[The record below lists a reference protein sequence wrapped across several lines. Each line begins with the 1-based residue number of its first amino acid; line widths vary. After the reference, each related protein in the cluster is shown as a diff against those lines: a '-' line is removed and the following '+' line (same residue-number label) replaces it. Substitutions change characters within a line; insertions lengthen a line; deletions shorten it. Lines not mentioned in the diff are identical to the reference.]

1 MKRITSMK
9 TDFAAKI
16 KSIIALDN
24 PQDIIVARARFIR
37 FERELYV
44 FFHLRI
50 AARINFFENTMYR
63 L

>member
-16 KSIIALDN
+16 KSISALDK
-24 PQDIIVARARFIR
+24 PRDIIVARGKFMRL
-37 FERELYV
+37 ERELYV
-44 FFHLRI
+44 FFYLRI

-63 L
+63 I